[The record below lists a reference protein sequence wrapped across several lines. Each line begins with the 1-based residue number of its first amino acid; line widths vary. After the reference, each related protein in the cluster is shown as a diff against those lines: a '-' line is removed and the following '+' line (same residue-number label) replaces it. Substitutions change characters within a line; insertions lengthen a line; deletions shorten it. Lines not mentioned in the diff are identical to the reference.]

1 MEKKQETKAEELAR
15 LEQELKELRRTLPE
29 HCTGTKGYISVHHAT
44 PRHWQEIEE
53 TEERIEQL
61 KAELGSE

>member
-1 MEKKQETKAEELAR
+1 MVEKQETNAEELTR
-15 LEQELKELRRTLPE
+15 LEEELKELRRTLPE
-29 HCTGTKGYISVHHAT
+29 HCYGTEGYIGVHRAT